1 MPLNLSKRGTYFVRK
16 DKEDKT
22 GLGPSPRYRVYQWW
36 LNPDTCRLYA
46 KERYHYATREEA
58 EAAVF
63 KLTEQSIESGCLKR
77 LPNGKVIDR
86 WSN

>member
-1 MPLNLSKRGTYFVRK
+1 MPMNLSKRGTWFVRK

-22 GLGPSPRYRVYQWW
+22 GLGPAPRYRVCQWW
-36 LNPDTCRLYA
+36 LNSDTCRLLA
-46 KERYHYATREEA
+46 KPLYHYATREEA

-63 KLTEQSIESGCLKR
+63 KLTEDAIASGCLKR
-77 LPNGKVIDR
+77 LPNGKVVDR

>member
-1 MPLNLSKRGTYFVRK
+1 MPINLSKRGTWFVRK

-22 GLGPSPRYRVYQWW
+22 GLGPAPRYRVYQWW
-36 LNPDTCRLYA
+36 LNPDTCRLFA

-77 LPNGKVIDR
+77 LPNGKVVDR

>member
-1 MPLNLSKRGTYFVRK
+1 MPLNLAKRGMYFVRK

-22 GLGPSPRYRVYQWW
+22 GLGPASRYRVYQWW
-36 LNPDTCRLYA
+36 LNPDTCRLFA

-63 KLTEQSIESGCLKR
+63 KLTEQAIESGCLKR
-77 LPNGKVIDR
+77 LPNGKVVDR

>member
-22 GLGPSPRYRVYQWW
+22 GLGPTPRYRVYQWW
-36 LNPDTCRLYA
+36 LNPDTCRLFA

-77 LPNGKVIDR
+77 LPNGKVVDR